1 MSKYCNACG
10 KQVRDDANFCPYCH
24 YQFHNNTQEK
34 PKQNNFLKYE
44 LPAIIIIIILL
55 VIGITYISSMK
66 KDYREQL
73 HQVELQKQAEQQEKE
88 FLEQQKLI
96 EEANRKK
103 AEELQ
108 AQVYQEDLQR
118 QQNQAEQEKQYEIDK
133 QQTQYENE
141 EERLNSDADNDGLT
155 LREELKLGTNP
166 NNNDSD
172 NDGIIDGD
180 DTNPAGGGRNLN
192 INVRDISIIVHS
204 DYFDY
209 YKNKKR
215 TPYSSNI
222 FGETYV
228 HYNERYIDDIYKQ
241 LLNLSKQKDTDIVSE
256 IIYFIH
262 DLNYVYDHT
271 LGFNDYPKYPI
282 ETLVEGTGDC
292 EDTSIL
298 MASLFKRAGYDVV
311 LLNPTGHIAVGIKC
325 DFDYGYT
332 IYNNKKYCYVESTSK
347 GDWEIGQVPSD
358 YLDKDKNLV
367 VNRVYP
373 IDGGNNEEIEFDDY
387 KTTIVTENLDWDN
400 DEVLNDDDNCPFTDN
415 TNQYDSDGDDVGD
428 ACDLC
433 KDYFGIDEI
442 NKDKYPEGKYIG
454 CHPCNGLD
462 FSDSCWEKEEY
473 LQFEDEKKIKFD
485 EYLEKLKEQAEQQ
498 NIAMCEAE
506 GKIFI
511 TGVGCMTSEEFCNY
525 QNGTWTG
532 DACLV

>member
-1 MSKYCNACG
+1 MSKFCNSCG
-10 KQVRDDANFCPYCH
+10 KQVGDDANFCPYCH
-24 YQFHNNTQEK
+24 YQFHQDIEEK

-55 VIGITYISSMK
+55 IFGITYISSMK

-96 EEANRKK
+96 EETNRIK

-108 AQVYQEDLQR
+108 SQVHQEELER
-118 QQNQAEQEKQYEIDK
+118 QKEQADQEKQFEIEQ
-133 QQTQYENE
+133 QQTQYKNE
-141 EERLNSDADNDGLT
+141 DDRLNSDTDDDGLT
-155 LREELKLGTNP
+155 LREEQKLGTNP
-166 NNNDSD
+166 NKKDSD
-172 NDGIIDGD
+172 NDGIPDGE
-180 DTNPAGGGRNLN
+180 DTNPTGGGRNLN
-192 INVRDISIIVHS
+192 INVRDISVIVHS

-215 TPYSSNI
+215 IPYSSDM

-228 HYNERYIDDIYKQ
+228 QHNEKYIDTIYKQ
-241 LLNLSKQKDTDIVSE
+241 LLNLSEKKNSNIIDE
-256 IIYFIH
+256 IRYFIH

-271 LGFNDYPKYPI
+271 LGHNDYPKYPI
-282 ETLVEGTGDC
+282 ETLIEETGDC

-311 LLNPTGHIAVGIKC
+311 LFNLPGHISVGIKC

-332 IYNNKKYCYVESTSK
+332 NYNNKKYCYVESTSK
-347 GDWEIGQVPSD
+347 YDWEIGEVPSD
-358 YLDKDKNLV
+358 YLDE
-367 VNRVYP
+367 
-373 IDGGNNEEIEFDDY
+373 NNEIIIEKIYSISGGDNKEIEFNDY
-387 KTTIVTENLDWDN
+387 ETTIVKEDLDWDN

-415 TNQYDSDGDDVGD
+415 PNQDDTDGDEVGD

-433 KDYFGIDEI
+433 KDYIGIEQI

-462 FSDSCWEKEEY
+462 FSDSCWDKEEY
-473 LQFEDEKKIKFD
+473 QKFEDEKKIKFD
-485 EYLEKLKEQAEQQ
+485 EYLEKLKEQAEAQ
-498 NIAMCEAE
+498 NKAICEAE
-506 GKIFI
+506 GKVFI

-525 QNGTWTG
+525 QSGTWTG
-532 DACLV
+532 DACLI